1 LNRTRSRAA
10 ERAKAEDWREK
21 KGQRR
26 NKRSRHQLVAYFE
39 KGSGTDD
46 KKKVTK
52 RQLAEPHSQTGTLKL
67 VVHTLDKRETRSG
80 VCGWK
85 EEK

>member
-1 LNRTRSRAA
+1 
-10 ERAKAEDWREK
+10 
-21 KGQRR
+21 
-26 NKRSRHQLVAYFE
+26 VAYFE
-39 KGSGTDD
+39 NGSGTNEEAAMTKK

-67 VVHTLDKRETRSG
+67 VVHTLDMRETRSG

-85 EEK
+85 EK